1 MYRSL
6 VTFAITDAAAIAALR
21 ASPST
26 TAAATR
32 GPASDP
38 RPASSA
44 PATQRQPS
52 ERSKRNSREVL
63 ERPDLLRGPVG
74 PERLA
79 DDPVAR
85 DRPPE
90 SAVLARA
97 TVIAHHEVMIG
108 WNGDLLREIARG
120 STSAGHD
127 EVLLRALPV
136 DDRVTVLDSQGVAG
150 TGDDPLDEVRV
161 GLFVGRLRARLA
173 RGLLH
178 PAPVGPVRP
187 RGGME
192 DDDVADL
199 RVGEVVDEAVDQH
212 PLVHVERRLHRR
224 GGNLI
229 RLDHEGLNEE
239 RQPDR
244 QTDDHDQ
251 LEECAVAGF
260 RLADQPAAL
269 PDVSLLPAESSAPAS
284 GSAGS
289 VAGSGSLSSGS
300 PSASSTFSSG
310 STVSASLTTTPSEST
325 ASGSASLTSS
335 SSSIPQRRSATRAR
349 LPTRPRR

>member
-1 MYRSL
+1 MTPTHL
-6 VTFAITDAAAIAALR
+6 ETITERAAARRTSGYSSSRVSAVCCLESFSRLSAR
-21 ASPST
+21 RSDRVRRSRSNR

-178 PAPVGPVRP
+178 PAPV
-187 RGGME
+187 
-192 DDDVADL
+192 
-199 RVGEVVDEAVDQH
+199 
-212 PLVHVERRLHRR
+212 
-224 GGNLI
+224 
-229 RLDHEGLNEE
+229 
-239 RQPDR
+239 
-244 QTDDHDQ
+244 
-251 LEECAVAGF
+251 
-260 RLADQPAAL
+260 
-269 PDVSLLPAESSAPAS
+269 
-284 GSAGS
+284 
-289 VAGSGSLSSGS
+289 
-300 PSASSTFSSG
+300 
-310 STVSASLTTTPSEST
+310 
-325 ASGSASLTSS
+325 
-335 SSSIPQRRSATRAR
+335 
-349 LPTRPRR
+349 